1 MWLVAKSTSSK
12 EFPRGFWRLPKG
24 WIDES
29 KDGKIPGPVSSRK
42 KKASEEEIRNAAL
55 REVRG
60 EGGIEARIVDKIG
73 TERYFFTDKGKRVL
87 KFVTF
92 YLMEWLSDLSEGFGF
107 ETEEVKW
114 LSYRYAYNKLTNS
127 GEKKILAK
135 AKQLL
140 DSGEQESLV

>member
-1 MWLVAKSTSSK
+1 MQRQFSAGGVVFRKSQIPNSKSQIMWLVTKSTSSK

-29 KDGKIPGPVSSRK
+29 KDGKIPGPVSSGK

-73 TERYFFTDKGKRVL
+73 TERYFF
-87 KFVTF
+87 
-92 YLMEWLSDLSEGFGF
+92 Y
-107 ETEEVKW
+107 
-114 LSYRYAYNKLTNS
+114 
-127 GEKKILAK
+127 
-135 AKQLL
+135 
-140 DSGEQESLV
+140 